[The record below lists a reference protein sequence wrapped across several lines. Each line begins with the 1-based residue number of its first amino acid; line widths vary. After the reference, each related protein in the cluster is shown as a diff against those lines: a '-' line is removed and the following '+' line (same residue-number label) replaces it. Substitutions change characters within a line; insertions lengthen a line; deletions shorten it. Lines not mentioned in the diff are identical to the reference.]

1 MLVNVDHNI
10 DYMTKYA
17 GCQVKSCN
25 SLYFLNQYVRYALHL
40 YEMHRKNAP
49 KISKMNFTEFKTA

>member
-1 MLVNVDHNI
+1 MLVNVDYSI

-49 KISKMNFTEFKTA
+49 KTSKMKFT

>member
-1 MLVNVDHNI
+1 MLVNVVYSI
-10 DYMTKYA
+10 DYMTNFA
-17 GCQVKSCN
+17 GCQVKSCI

-49 KISKMNFTEFKTA
+49 KTSKMKFTEFKTA